1 MVLLK
6 ERKLKAVKGLK
17 IIERNARW
25 QPQTRSLFDRRK
37 AYEIALVT
45 PSEYMQMQ
53 MLNNSAR
60 RKKDARPKYYRVF
73 TVNELGPKWWI
84 RYKHHKA
91 KHIEIDIIKHEIMD
105 KIV

>member
-1 MVLLK
+1 LLE

-60 RKKDARPKYYRVF
+60 RKKDARPKYYREF
-73 TVNELGPKWWI
+73 TVNEFGPKWWI